1 MYVYVFMYE
10 HIYIHA
16 FMFFVFVFLFVVI
29 KPENSN
35 FASRLGLE
43 VTPLGVYP
51 LGPRSFSC
59 DTCIYM
65 YISILFVLSP
75 HS

>member
-1 MYVYVFMYE
+1 MYMYSCMNTYTFM
-10 HIYIHA
+10 HSC
-16 FMFFVFVFLFVVI
+16 FFVFVCLFVVI
-29 KPENSN
+29 KPENPY

-51 LGPRSFSC
+51 LGPRSSSS
-59 DTCIYM
+59 DTRIYM
-65 YISILFVLSP
+65 YVYILFVLSP

>member
-1 MYVYVFMYE
+1 MYMYSFMNT
-10 HIYIHA
+10 YIHVY
-16 FMFFVFVFLFVVI
+16 MFVCFVCLFVVI
-29 KPENSN
+29 KPENPY

-51 LGPRSFSC
+51 LGPRSSSS

-65 YISILFVLSP
+65 YVYILFVLSP